1 MTTESID
8 MDILQKHVQN
18 FISSNNIQQLRAQY
32 WRQQQ
37 MLVIENFLPRTFI
50 IEHLVPE
57 VKKCMPHI
65 HRVKIPG
72 FKKSGSVSYHHLKN
86 DAEQI
91 SQLYKM
97 EIFRKLI
104 EEIVDVRLE
113 YCPERDGHAAALY
126 YYTEP
131 GDRIGVHY
139 DKSFYKGSRFT
150 VLLGLVQDSEQSKLI
165 CYPGASKKHPRKNP
179 LPVVTHPGTLVIF
192 NGDVL
197 WHEVTPLGP
206 GEERVILTLEYLTD
220 TRISFLNKWL
230 SDFKDRFLYF
240 GKTQYEK
247 V

>member
-1 MTTESID
+1 ME
-8 MDILQKHVQN
+8 ILQNHVQN
-18 FISSNNIQQLRAQY
+18 FISSHNIQQLRAQY

-37 MLVIENFLPRTFI
+37 MLVIENFLPAQFI
-50 IEHLVPE
+50 TEYLVPE
-57 VKKCMPHI
+57 VRQCAPYI

-72 FKKSGSVSYHHLKN
+72 FKKSGSVSYHNLKHS
-86 DAEQI
+86 AKQI
-91 SQLYKM
+91 FELYKM

-139 DKSFYKGSRFT
+139 DKSFYKGSRYT
-150 VLLGLVQDSEQSKLI
+150 VLLGLIQDSTESKLI
-165 CYPGASKKHPRKNP
+165 CYPGASKKQPRQNP
-179 LPVVTHPGTLVIF
+179 LPVYTNPGTLVIF

-197 WHEVTPLGP
+197 WHEVTPLGNN
-206 GEERVILTLEYLTD
+206 EERVILTLEYLTD
-220 TRISFLNKWL
+220 TRISVFNKWL

-240 GKTQYEK
+240 GKTQYEE